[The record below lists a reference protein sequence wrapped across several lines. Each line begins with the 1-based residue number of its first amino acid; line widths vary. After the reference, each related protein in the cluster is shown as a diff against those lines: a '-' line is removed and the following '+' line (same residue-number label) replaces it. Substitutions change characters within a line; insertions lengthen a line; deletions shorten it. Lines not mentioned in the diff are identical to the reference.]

1 MIGRRW
7 VKWCLAALLGTLM
20 VFSAGC
26 GGPKIMKVGLQ
37 AEVEANQNSP
47 IAVAVLAVYDKD
59 LFKELSKLSAKEW
72 FEQEEQRLKDNPD
85 QTLFTH
91 KSWEIL
97 PLQRVREEW
106 MALRDEDDIKGLV
119 FADYTGE
126 GKFRM
131 RFDPLARVLI
141 NLSKNDF
148 QVVVLE
154 ASSKSAKLPKVE
166 KPEVREKPNYGTP
179 DVPGADA
186 PAAPGAPGGGGGGA
200 PGWP

>member
-1 MIGRRW
+1 MVGRRSLFW
-7 VKWCLAALLGTLM
+7 VVLSLLAT
-20 VFSAGC
+20 SGC

-106 MALRDEDDIKGLV
+106 FPLRDEDGIRGIV
-119 FADYTGE
+119 FADYSGE

-131 RFDPLARVLI
+131 RFDPQARVLI
-141 NLSKNDF
+141 SLAKNDF
-148 QVVVLE
+148 AIVVLE
-154 ASSKSAKLPKVE
+154 PSKKAPSLPKIE
-166 KPEVREKPNYGTP
+166 KPDIPEKPDYGKP
-179 DVPGADA
+179 DTPGAGD
-186 PAAPGAPGGGGGGA
+186 APGAPGA